1 MKPTKQK
8 KERVELTQREAF
20 VQNAVRKGKEN
31 FPSPSY
37 PGQFID
43 REIKV
48 VVKIK
53 EDSPWVKKSSNDES
67 SLPENEQLTE
77 LKISVDLFKAPDHLV
92 SLLEKKEGFDG
103 LNREQI
109 QELWQKRKNYRYEYT
124 VLVKRFYAEQVITT
138 MGKK

>member
-1 MKPTKQK
+1 M
-8 KERVELTQREAF
+8 
-20 VQNAVRKGKEN
+20 
-31 FPSPSY
+31 
-37 PGQFID
+37 
-43 REIKV
+43 
-48 VVKIK
+48 VKIK

-124 VLVKRFYAEQVITT
+124 VLVKRFYADQVITT

>member
-1 MKPTKQK
+1 MKTTKQK
-8 KERVELTQREAF
+8 KETVELTEKEAF
-20 VQNAVRKGKEN
+20 IQNAVRKAKEH
-31 FPSPSY
+31 FPAPQY

-43 REIKV
+43 RESKV
-48 VVKIK
+48 EVKIK
-53 EDSPWVKKSSNDES
+53 EDSPWLKKSSNGES
-67 SLPENEQLTE
+67 SLLENEQLTE

-92 SLLEKKEGFDG
+92 SCLEKKQGFDG